1 MSERR
6 ERLVSLD
13 GRKVNV
19 ARGGQ
24 ATARVAVMIATPPE
38 ADLVAVIES
47 VDERLDELL
56 SQVHPSLYY

>member
-1 MSERR
+1 
-6 ERLVSLD
+6 
-13 GRKVNV
+13 
-19 ARGGQ
+19 
-24 ATARVAVMIATPPE
+24 MIATPPE